1 LLDQAFVQSV
11 RSAVFDAPAGSAP
24 RSLLVLARDAG
35 ARALT
40 DVGSGVPSLV
50 GGCAIV
56 QCLSREASDEVVE
69 DAVLEALRVAVER
82 GYV

>member
-1 LLDQAFVQSV
+1 
-11 RSAVFDAPAGSAP
+11 
-24 RSLLVLARDAG
+24 
-35 ARALT
+35 
-40 DVGSGVPSLV
+40 
-50 GGCAIV
+50 V